1 MIKEFPQQKHQ
12 LSEVE
17 NKEMKQKTKQWSLM
31 ENPDLTLGLPRF
43 IVTTE
48 SNNSSSL
55 ESEPNSRR
63 KRKYPLDHLTSDSM
77 TDASIELQLKD
88 PLPSGWEQCLDLESG
103 AMYYLNKK
111 TARRSYNWPLEQ
123 NIDLDLNIST
133 LSSSDEMSSKNLE
146 ESKKPSKSN
155 SSSTMVAAACF
166 KCHLLV
172 MLSKSSP
179 SCPNCKYLHSLPT
192 QPSPPP
198 EVTTANSLET
208 LCLLN

>member
-1 MIKEFPQQKHQ
+1 MYVYVCTYACVYMYICACSICLSLFDSTWKLCWVVFGTKVVRVTLCWHELWMIF
-12 LSEVE
+12 LSLLVA
-17 NKEMKQKTKQWSLM
+17 
-31 ENPDLTLGLPRF
+31 
-43 IVTTE
+43 IV
-48 SNNSSSL
+48 
-55 ESEPNSRR
+55 
-63 KRKYPLDHLTSDSM
+63 
-77 TDASIELQLKD
+77 LQ
-88 PLPSGWEQCLDLESG
+88 SGR
-103 AMYYLNKK
+103 MYYLNKK
-111 TARRSYNWPLEQ
+111 TATRSYNWPFEQ

-133 LSSSDEMSSKNLE
+133 LSSSDEVSSKNLE

-198 EVTTANSLET
+198 EVTTVNSLET
-208 LCLLN
+208 LRLLN